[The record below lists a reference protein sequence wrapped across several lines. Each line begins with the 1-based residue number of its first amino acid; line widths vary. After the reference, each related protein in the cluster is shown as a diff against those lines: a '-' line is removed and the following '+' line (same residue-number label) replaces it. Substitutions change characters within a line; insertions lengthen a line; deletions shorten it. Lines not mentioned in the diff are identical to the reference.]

1 MPWTELYPKTLD
13 DLYTVLNKVA
23 DTQVYIFRGHASASW
38 PHLGPSLHRVLQ
50 GGGNFGRQIMLEAA
64 AIRAFRRH
72 GRSLLHVSELD
83 YLSRILN
90 SITLMQHY
98 GAPTR
103 LLDWTLS
110 PWVAC
115 YFATQDH
122 PDDDAAIWCFNVE
135 ELERKN
141 RTHRTSG
148 SRDYT
153 RFSELASAST
163 VEDWAWS
170 AMRAGRYIKTFRYE
184 YANPQMGAQQSL
196 FTISGRLG
204 DDHDIALARSLPEP
218 WHTLRVIVSKSHKE
232 ALRRRLFRMNVAAL
246 NLFPS
251 IDGVG
256 RHIREAL
263 QSGFPLG
270 DEGLPW
276 SLQARV
282 KGNGRRKGE

>member
-13 DLYTVLNKVA
+13 DLYTVLNKIA
-23 DTQVYIFRGHASASW
+23 DTQAYVFRGHACASW
-38 PHLGPSLHRVLQ
+38 PHLVPSLHRILTD
-50 GGGNFGRQIMLEAA
+50 GGNFGRQIMLEAA

-83 YLSRILN
+83 YLTRILN

-122 PDDDAAIWCFNVE
+122 ADENAAIWAFNRE
-135 ELERKN
+135 ELEKTN
-141 RTHRTSG
+141 RSHRSSG
-148 SRDYT
+148 SRGFT

-170 AMRAGRYIKTFRYE
+170 AMRAGPYIQTFRYE

-204 DDHDIALARSLPEP
+204 DDHDIALGRSLPQP
-218 WHTLRVIVSKSHKE
+218 WQTLRVIISKSHKE
-232 ALRRRLFRMNVAAL
+232 VLRRHLFRMNVAAL

-270 DEGLPW
+270 DEGLQW
-276 SLQARV
+276 SLQDRA
-282 KGNGRRKGE
+282 KGSRRTTSG